1 MWLSV
6 LTIKLKLDF
15 SCAQCK
21 NETVMCYQVVKWQM
35 TSSQELLGVVLY
47 NI

>member
-21 NETVMCYQVVKWQM
+21 NEKLKFVIK
-35 TSSQELLGVVLY
+35 
-47 NI
+47 